1 MGGGGL
7 FGLRKRPYLAERDA
21 VGHAEVPQ
29 AVAAG
34 FAPVH
39 ALVTTGAEFDF
50 EVHGLLIFL
59 LQGVLGINPVWR
71 PVTDPGLT
79 LIMGNNRER

>member
-1 MGGGGL
+1 
-7 FGLRKRPYLAERDA
+7 
-21 VGHAEVPQ
+21 
-29 AVAAG
+29 
-34 FAPVH
+34 VH